1 MKLAKFAKN
10 FVKNTVGKVG
20 RLPRIYNVDKDQYII
35 GYAEVNQM
43 ATTAFSRLRV
53 NKGYFFCDL
62 VDTFIAEGDL
72 IQDRVDNK
80 FYMIMSLKAQYL
92 KGETDYLDSTLF
104 YCDSTA
110 TIERFQDSARDKF
123 GRVSTDAPT
132 VIYSDVKLMTS
143 AMTYDVMV
151 QEDRLIAQDKIK
163 LYLQSKFAVKVADRI
178 TTDDGN
184 VYKVVSINNSD
195 FAGINLL
202 YVDVDVR

>member
-20 RLPRIYNVDKDQYII
+20 NLPRIYNVDKDENII

-62 VDTFIAEGDL
+62 DPSLIAEGDL
-72 IQDRVDNK
+72 IQDRVDSK
-80 FYMIMSLKAQYL
+80 YYMIMSLKSQYL
-92 KGETDYLDSTLF
+92 KGETAYLDSTLF

-110 TIERFQDSARDKF
+110 TIERFQDGVRDKF
-123 GRVSTDAPT
+123 GRIVNDAPS
-132 VIYSDVKLMTS
+132 VIYSNVKLMTS
-143 AMTYDVMV
+143 AMNYDVVV

-163 LYLQSKFAVKVADRI
+163 LYLQSKFDVKVADRI
-178 TTDDGN
+178 ITDDGN
-184 VYKVVSINNSD
+184 VYKVLSINNSD
-195 FAGINLL
+195 FNGINLL